1 MTNMARKTVY
11 QIIQYTERGTTVI
24 EATTDM
30 EIVKNTI
37 AATKY
42 NCYPGDVVKIEINI
56 IK

>member
-1 MTNMARKTVY
+1 MARKTVY

>member
-1 MTNMARKTVY
+1 MTRKTVY
-11 QIIQYTERGTTVI
+11 QIIQRTERGTTVT

-42 NCYPGDVVKIEINI
+42 NCYPSDVVKIEINI